1 MEELKHMSRII
12 RELDLKTARQ
22 IVGRQLGKAYFITP
36 HGNLLPLDDD
46 DTNETLASPGR
57 EANARRSRTI
67 PLRNRARSLRTGA
80 ISK

>member
-46 DTNETLASPGR
+46 DTNETLLKCCGGDYEVIVALFRWIDRR
-57 EANARRSRTI
+57 ELSD
-67 PLRNRARSLRTGA
+67 LVMEL
-80 ISK
+80 